1 MEGRAGNLPATR
13 ATARSGDPVAR
24 GADQIREPA
33 AWKNH
38 DRRGLRA
45 LRDSAAKVYFSL
57 IMHKAMRAAAELRE
71 RSFPATLEHLHV
83 RNFRNFRELR
93 LDLPDA
99 GAMVIGPNGSGK
111 TNLLEAIY
119 YLEVFRSFR
128 GARDA
133 DLVRFGEDVFRI
145 EGRIRRAAE
154 TEELAAAFQRTGR
167 RKKVERG
174 GAEADRI
181 ADAIGAFGAV
191 VFDLDDAG
199 LVSGS
204 PGRRRRFLDI
214 LLSLVVPGYVAELQR
229 YRAVLSQRNEALRA
243 GRDNV
248 VDAWTEGLSAPGA
261 KLMAARDGWARS
273 RAEAFRRYHGEI
285 SGGPAASLDYETR
298 LPPAQDGDGWE
309 DRFRSALE
317 ASRAR
322 DLRRGF
328 TTVGPHRD
336 DLAIRAEVD
345 DSGTERDLRSFGSG
359 GQKRTAAIALR
370 LTEADSLRDANGRDP
385 VYLLDDVFAELD
397 RERAERVF
405 RLLDEGRSG
414 QVFFTA
420 PKPADLPFRDGA
432 LARWRIRGGTIV
444 GDG

>member
-1 MEGRAGNLPATR
+1 MQTATSTSIDVAERAGPA
-13 ATARSGDPVAR
+13 SL
-24 GADQIREPA
+24 
-33 AWKNH
+33 
-38 DRRGLRA
+38 DRL
-45 LRDSAAKVYFSL
+45 L
-57 IMHKAMRAAAELRE
+57 
-71 RSFPATLEHLHV
+71 V

-93 LDLPDA
+93 LDLPAA
-99 GAMVIGPNGSGK
+99 GAMIIGPNGSGK

-145 EGRIRRAAE
+145 EGTIRQDAE
-154 TEELAAAFQRTGR
+154 TEELAAAFQRAGR
-167 RKKVERG
+167 RKKVERDG
-174 GAEADRI
+174 VEVDRI
-181 ADAIGAFGAV
+181 ADALGAFGAV

-214 LLSLVVPGYVAELQR
+214 LLSLVVPGYLAELQR
-229 YRAVLSQRNEALRA
+229 YRAVLAQRNEALRA
-243 GRDNV
+243 GRQSV
-248 VDAWTEGLSAPGA
+248 VDAWTEGLIVPGA
-261 KLMAARDGWARS
+261 KLTAARDGWARL
-273 RAEAFRRYHGEI
+273 RAGAFRAYHEQI
-285 SGGPAASLDYETR
+285 SGGPGASLHYETT
-298 LPPAQDGDGWE
+298 LATMQDEHGWE
-309 DRFRSALE
+309 ERFRSALE
-317 ASRAR
+317 ANRAR

-345 DSGTERDLRSFGSG
+345 DKGPERDLRSFGSG

-370 LTEADSLRDANGRDP
+370 LTEADSLREANGRDP

-397 RERAERVF
+397 RDRAERVF

-432 LARWRIRGGTIV
+432 LARWRIRDGAVVGG
-444 GDG
+444 

>member
-1 MEGRAGNLPATR
+1 MQSPSSAPIGVVERPGPASIDR
-13 ATARSGDPVAR
+13 LS
-24 GADQIREPA
+24 IRDFR
-33 AWKNH
+33 N
-38 DRRGLRA
+38 
-45 LRDSAAKVYFSL
+45 
-57 IMHKAMRAAAELRE
+57 LRE
-71 RSFPATLEHLHV
+71 V
-83 RNFRNFRELR
+83 R
-93 LDLPDA
+93 LDLPEA
-99 GAMVIGPNGSGK
+99 GAMIIGPNGSGK

-133 DLVRFGEDVFRI
+133 DLVRFGADVFRI
-145 EGRIRRAAE
+145 EGGIRDEAGGE
-154 TEELAAAFQRTGR
+154 TLAAAFQKTGR
-167 RKKVERG
+167 RKKVERN
-174 GAEADRI
+174 GAEVDRI
-181 ADAIGAFGAV
+181 TDAIGAFGAV

-229 YRAVLSQRNEALRA
+229 YRAVLAQRNEALRA
-243 GRDNV
+243 GRDSV
-248 VDAWTEGLSAPGA
+248 VDAWTEGLIAPGA
-261 KLMAARDGWARS
+261 KLMAARDGWS
-273 RAEAFRRYHGEI
+273 RRRADAFRGYHEQI
-285 SGGPAASLDYETR
+285 SGGPGASLGYESALSAT
-298 LPPAQDGDGWE
+298 E
-309 DRFRSALE
+309 DPEDWAGRFRSGLE

-322 DLRRGF
+322 DFRRGF

-345 DSGTERDLRSFGSG
+345 DDGPERDLRSFGSG

-370 LTEADSLRDANGRDP
+370 LTEADSLREANGRDP

-420 PKPADLPFRDGA
+420 PKPADLPFREGA
-432 LARWRIRGGTIV
+432 LARWRIRNGTVV
-444 GDG
+444 GAS

>member
-1 MEGRAGNLPATR
+1 MQSPSSAPIGVVERPGPASLDR
-13 ATARSGDPVAR
+13 LS
-24 GADQIREPA
+24 IRDFR
-33 AWKNH
+33 N
-38 DRRGLRA
+38 
-45 LRDSAAKVYFSL
+45 
-57 IMHKAMRAAAELRE
+57 LRE
-71 RSFPATLEHLHV
+71 V
-83 RNFRNFRELR
+83 R
-93 LDLPDA
+93 LDLPEA
-99 GAMVIGPNGSGK
+99 GAMIIGPNGSGK

-133 DLVRFGEDVFRI
+133 DLVRFGADVFRI
-145 EGRIRRAAE
+145 EGGIRDEAGSE
-154 TEELAAAFQRTGR
+154 TLAAAFQKTGR
-167 RKKVERG
+167 RKKVERN
-174 GAEADRI
+174 GAEVDRI
-181 ADAIGAFGAV
+181 TDAIGAFGAV

-229 YRAVLSQRNEALRA
+229 YRAVLAQRNEALRA
-243 GRDNV
+243 GRDSV
-248 VDAWTEGLSAPGA
+248 VDAWTEGLIAPGA
-261 KLMAARDGWARS
+261 KLMAARDGWS
-273 RAEAFRRYHGEI
+273 RRRADAFRGYHEQI
-285 SGGPAASLDYETR
+285 SGGPGASLGYESALSAT
-298 LPPAQDGDGWE
+298 E
-309 DRFRSALE
+309 DPEDWAGRFRSGLE

-322 DLRRGF
+322 DFRRGF

-345 DSGTERDLRSFGSG
+345 DEGPERDLRSFGSG

-370 LTEADSLRDANGRDP
+370 LTEADSLREANGRDP

-420 PKPADLPFRDGA
+420 PKPADLPFREGA
-432 LARWRIRGGTIV
+432 LARWRIRNGTVV
-444 GDG
+444 GAG

>member
-1 MEGRAGNLPATR
+1 
-13 ATARSGDPVAR
+13 
-24 GADQIREPA
+24 
-33 AWKNH
+33 
-38 DRRGLRA
+38 
-45 LRDSAAKVYFSL
+45 
-57 IMHKAMRAAAELRE
+57 MHEAMRAAAEVRE
-71 RSFPATLEHLHV
+71 RSFPATLEHLHL
-83 RNFRNFRELR
+83 RDFRNFRELR
-93 LDLPDA
+93 IDLPEA
-99 GAMVIGPNGSGK
+99 GAMIIGPNGSGK

-128 GARDA
+128 GTRDA

-145 EGRIRRAAE
+145 EGTVRRNAE
-154 TEELAAAFQRTGR
+154 SEGLAAAFQKSGR
-167 RKKVERG
+167 RKKVERAG
-174 GAEADRI
+174 EEVDRI

-214 LLSLVVPGYVAELQR
+214 LLSLVVRGYVADLQR
-229 YRAVLSQRNEALRA
+229 YRAVLAQRNEALRA
-243 GRDNV
+243 GRNNV
-248 VDAWTEGLSAPGA
+248 VDAWTEGLIVPGA
-261 KLMAARDGWARS
+261 KLMAARDGWARR
-273 RAEAFRRYHGEI
+273 RAEAFRGYHQEI
-285 SGGPAASLDYETR
+285 SGGPAASLEYETR
-298 LPPAQDGDGWE
+298 LPPAQEGESWE
-309 DRFRSALE
+309 HRFRSSLE
-317 ASRAR
+317 TGRTR

-345 DSGTERDLRSFGSG
+345 DTGTERDLRSFGSG

-370 LTEADSLRDANGRDP
+370 LTEADSLRDANGTDP

-397 RERAERVF
+397 RERAGRVF